1 MLRRI
6 IFLIIATLLLSQ
18 CRTEMLTED
27 GPAVG
32 EITFDPNIDNPD
44 FYLCRPHRILPYYQ
58 VRTAYEGGNRAIKD
72 FMLAH
77 YIWKDSFAEENGFI
91 TIKFV
96 VNCQG
101 ETDRFRILQIDRNYQ
116 DKEFPKALTEQLLN
130 LTKELDRWVPGE
142 KNDQKYDTYY
152 YLNFKIVNGKIA
164 EILP

>member
-6 IFLIIATLLLSQ
+6 IFLVITVLLLSQ

-32 EITFDPNIDNPD
+32 EIVFDPNIDNPD
-44 FYLCRPHRILPYYQ
+44 FYLCRPHRIVPYYQ
-58 VRTAYEGGNRAIKD
+58 VRTTYQGGSKAIRD
-72 FMLAH
+72 FIQDN
-77 YIWKDSFAEENGFI
+77 YQYKDSFAEENGFI

-101 ETDRFRILQIDRNYQ
+101 ETDRFRVLQIDRNYKE
-116 DKEFPKALTEQLLN
+116 KEFPNDMKEQLLA
-130 LTKELDRWVPGE
+130 LTQKLDDWIPGE
-142 KNDQKYDTYY
+142 RNDKKYDAYY
-152 YLNFKIVNGKIA
+152 YLNFKIVNGRIT